1 MGHSIDQMH
10 NIMQNVLLEELEHF
24 DGILVATTNLIDNID
39 SAFDR
44 RFLYKLRFDLPG
56 REERRRIWQS
66 RMPKLEEKWA
76 ARLAAY
82 PLSGAQIEN
91 VARRA
96 LLDGLLKKRLEL
108 AELETMAVAEGS
120 FRKSKVCV
128 MGFAPKDTNVI

>member
-1 MGHSIDQMH
+1 M
-10 NIMQNVLLEELEHF
+10 EEE
-24 DGILVATTNLIDNID
+24 
-39 SAFDR
+39 
-44 RFLYKLRFDLPG
+44 
-56 REERRRIWQS
+56 
-66 RMPKLEEKWA
+66 WA

-82 PLSGAQIEN
+82 LMSGAQIEN

>member
-1 MGHSIDQMH
+1 
-10 NIMQNVLLEELEHF
+10 MQNVLLEEIEHF
-24 DGILVATTNLIDNID
+24 EGILIATTNLIDNID

-56 REERRRIWQS
+56 REERRHIWQS
-66 RMPKLEEKWA
+66 RMPKQEKEWA

-82 PLSGAQIEN
+82 SLSGAQIEN

-96 LLDGLLKKRLEL
+96 LLDGLLKKRPEL

-120 FRKSKVCV
+120 FRKGKVCV
-128 MGFAPKDTNVI
+128 MGFAPKDAKDQNEE

>member
-1 MGHSIDQMH
+1 MH
-10 NIMQNVLLEELEHF
+10 NIMQNVLLEEMEHF
-24 DGILVATTNLIDNID
+24 EGILVATTNLIDNID

-56 REERRRIWQS
+56 REERRDIWQS
-66 RMPKLEEKWA
+66 RMPALEEKWA

-82 PLSGAQIEN
+82 HLSGAQIEN

-96 LLDGLLKKRLEL
+96 LLDGLLKKRPEL
-108 AELETMAVAEGS
+108 AELEAMAVAEGS

-128 MGFAPKDTNVI
+128 MGIAPKDTNVI